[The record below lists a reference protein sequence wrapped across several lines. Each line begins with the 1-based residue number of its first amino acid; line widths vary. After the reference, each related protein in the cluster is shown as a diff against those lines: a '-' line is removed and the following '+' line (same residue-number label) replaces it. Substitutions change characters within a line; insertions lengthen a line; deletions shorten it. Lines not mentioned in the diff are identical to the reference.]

1 MLLPIC
7 VTIPDTEHDRLIW
20 LNFRVH
26 ERVFTALLGKKPYF
40 TDRYKSLKPVIV
52 TAV

>member
-1 MLLPIC
+1 MLLLIC
-7 VTIPDTEHDRLIW
+7 VTIPDTKHDRLIW

-26 ERVFTALLGKKPYF
+26 VRVFTTLLGKKPYF
-40 TDRYKSLKPVIV
+40 TDRYNRLKPVIV